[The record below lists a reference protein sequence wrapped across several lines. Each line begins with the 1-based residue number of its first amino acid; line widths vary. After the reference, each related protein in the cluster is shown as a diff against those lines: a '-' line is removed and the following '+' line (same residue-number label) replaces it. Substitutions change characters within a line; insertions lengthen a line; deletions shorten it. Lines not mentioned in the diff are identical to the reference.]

1 MNQEKIQINQ
11 ELKEIEHVIYLIALK
26 RRHGDSSMEVYIKY
40 PGTLSHL
47 QSIGYDVNEIDRD
60 CLTKIIVT
68 W

>member
-1 MNQEKIQINQ
+1 MNVENQDQQI
-11 ELKEIEHVIYLIALK
+11 KEIENIITLITLK
-26 RRHGDSSMEVYIKY
+26 RKHGDSSMEVYIKY

-47 QSIGYDVNEIDRD
+47 QSIGYDVNEIERD

>member
-1 MNQEKIQINQ
+1 MNVENQDQQI
-11 ELKEIEHVIYLIALK
+11 KEVENIISLIALK
-26 RRHGDSSMEVYIKY
+26 RKHGDSSMEVYIKY

-47 QSIGYDVNEIDRD
+47 QSIGYDVNEIERD

>member
-1 MNQEKIQINQ
+1 MNVENQDQQI
-11 ELKEIEHVIYLIALK
+11 KEIENIITLISLK
-26 RRHGDSSMEVYIKY
+26 RKHGDSSMEVYIKY

-47 QSIGYDVNEIDRD
+47 QSIGYDVNEIERD

>member
-1 MNQEKIQINQ
+1 MNVENQDQQI
-11 ELKEIEHVIYLIALK
+11 KEVENIISLIALK
-26 RRHGDSSMEVYIKY
+26 RKHGDSAMEVYIKY

-47 QSIGYDVNEIDRD
+47 QSIGYDINEIERD